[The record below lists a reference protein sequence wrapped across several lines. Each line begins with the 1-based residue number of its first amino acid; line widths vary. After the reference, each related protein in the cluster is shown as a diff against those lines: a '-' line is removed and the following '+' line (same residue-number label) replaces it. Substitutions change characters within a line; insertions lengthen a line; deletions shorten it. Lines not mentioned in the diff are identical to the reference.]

1 MRFMRLTGFFL
12 LAIGV
17 HLGSALP
24 AWGDP
29 LTFGRLTCEMLEN
42 PLGID
47 VERPRLS
54 WVLES
59 NRRGAAQSAYQVL
72 AASSREKIDRGEADL
87 WDSGRVKS
95 DQSILIEYAGETL
108 ASGQQAFWKVRVW
121 DEAGDPSAWSEA
133 QTWSHGLRPDDW
145 RATWIGVGEENVS
158 QPVLNDLNNAS
169 WIWLANDA
177 DPMRASVRTG
187 RFRST
192 FELPRGIKPTSATIA
207 IRGDNQF
214 ELNVNGRSIGGHD
227 RHQQIFL
234 YDVTKLMRG
243 GENMLGITLENKGE
257 EQNPAGVVMALR
269 VEFDDREPLIVT
281 TGSAW
286 EGSASRGSPQ
296 WKPARVVAPHGGGPW
311 GNGSHEGEDRPLP
324 ARYLRKDVT
333 LDRPV
338 DRAIVYLSGL
348 GLSELYIDGKR
359 VGDAVLSP
367 GLTDYDKRVYYVT
380 HDITEQLQQGDHA
393 IGVIL
398 GNGRFH
404 APRLN
409 VPTPTRTFGH
419 PRLLLQLQVEF
430 ADGTE
435 QIITSDETWS
445 VTTDG
450 PIRENNEYDGEVYDA
465 RMELDGWS
473 EPGYNAAGWSA
484 AQTMPAPVGTMRAEM
499 VEPIRVVEDIKPISM
514 ERVGNQWVFDLG
526 QNMVGWVR
534 LQIDG
539 KAGQQ
544 ITVRHAEEINNDGT
558 LYTDNLRSAK
568 AQTVYTCKGNGVEV
582 YEPRFTYMGFRYVA
596 IEGLTQPPSLSD
608 LTGRVVHDDL
618 RQLGTWESSN
628 PLLNQLWENIRWGLR
643 GNYRSIITDCPQRDE
658 RQAWLGDRGAVA
670 LGEMFVY
677 DTGPLYDK
685 WFDDIADAQQPD
697 GNLSSVCPA
706 YWPMYVG
713 DVTWPSMF
721 IIAPGSV
728 YEQTGD
734 RRAIADHYEPMK
746 RWLDMHWAQV
756 NDGVT
761 MRDTYGDW
769 CAPPRKPEIIHAQD
783 PALKTHGGILAT
795 SYLAHNHKLMA
806 KYAYL
811 LGKAGDAEEFEHRVQ
826 TLTDGLNRRFFNTD
840 EDRYDNG
847 SQTSYVLPLAF
858 GLVPDDKVDGV
869 FEGLVHKI
877 ETDTDYH
884 IGTGLIGGGWLNRVL
899 TDHGRPDLSYIIANQ
914 TDYPSWGYMIQ
925 NGATTVWELWNG
937 NTANPAMNS
946 GNHIMLVGDLLQ
958 WMHHDLAGIEAD
970 FEQPGFKHILMRPT
984 LVGNLRAVNS
994 THVSPHGLI
1003 ASDWRVRGEKF
1014 NWSVTIPVNTRA
1026 TLFVPTPDAG
1036 RVTVDGKPVSEAEGV
1051 EVIGEADGRVKL
1063 RLVAGR
1069 YELEALMRR

>member
-1 MRFMRLTGFFL
+1 MRLTGL
-12 LAIGV
+12 VLIAAGV
-17 HLGSALP
+17 HLASTLL
-24 AWGDP
+24 AWSDP

-42 PLGID
+42 PSGID
-47 VERPRLS
+47 EERPRLS

-59 NRRGAAQSAYQVL
+59 DRRGAAQSAYQVL
-72 AASSREKIDRGEADL
+72 VASSREKIDRDEADL
-87 WDSGRVKS
+87 WDSGKVGT
-95 DQSILIEYAGETL
+95 DQSILIDYAGETL
-108 ASGQQAFWKVRVW
+108 KSGQQAFWKVRVW
-121 DEAGDPSAWSEA
+121 DETGEPSTWSEV

-145 RATWIGVGEENVS
+145 RATWIGAGEENAS
-158 QPVLNDLNNAS
+158 KPVLNDLNNAS

-177 DPMRASVRTG
+177 DPMRASIRTG
-187 RFRST
+187 LFRST
-192 FELPRGIKPTSATIA
+192 VELPQDTKPTSATIA
-207 IRGDNQF
+207 IRGDNLF
-214 ELNVNGRSIGGHD
+214 ELYINGKLTGRGDKHE
-227 RHQQIFL
+227 QIFL
-234 YDVTKLMRG
+234 YDVTKQLRG
-243 GENMLGITLENKGE
+243 GKNQLGVKLRNEGNE
-257 EQNPAGVVMALR
+257 PNPAGVVMALR
-269 VEFDDREPLIVT
+269 VEFDGRAPLIVT
-281 TGSAW
+281 TDTAW
-286 EGSASRGSPQ
+286 EASASQGNRPQ
-296 WKPARVVAPHGGGPW
+296 WKPVRVVAPHGEGPW
-311 GNGSHEGEDRPLP
+311 GKGSHGGEDRPLP
-324 ARYLRKDVT
+324 ARYLRKEVM

-338 DRAIVYLSGL
+338 DRAVVYLSGL
-348 GLSELYIDGKR
+348 GLSELYIDGEK

-367 GLTDYDKRVYYVT
+367 GLTDYEKRVYYVT
-380 HDITEQLQQGDHA
+380 YDVTERLQQGEHA

-409 VPTPTRTFGH
+409 VPTHTRTFGH
-419 PRLLLQLQVEF
+419 PRLLLQLHVEF
-430 ADGTE
+430 ADGAE
-435 QIITSDETWS
+435 QVIVSDETWS

-450 PIRENNEYDGEVYDA
+450 PIRENNEYDGEIYDA

-473 EPGYNAAGWSA
+473 QPGYNAAGWSA
-484 AQTMPAPVGTMRAEM
+484 AQTMPAPTGTMRAEM

-514 ERVGNQWVFDLG
+514 KRVGNQWVFDLG

-534 LQIDG
+534 LRVNG

-568 AQTVYTCKGNGVEV
+568 AQTIYTCKGSEVEV

-596 IEGLTQPPSLSD
+596 IEGLTQRPSLSD
-608 LTGRVVHDDL
+608 LSGRVVHDDL
-618 RQLGTWESSN
+618 RQIGTWESSN

-677 DTGPLYDK
+677 DTGLLYDK
-685 WFDDIADAQQPD
+685 WFADIADAQQPN

-734 RRAIADHYEPMK
+734 RRAIADHYESMK
-746 RWLDMHWAQV
+746 RWLDMHWGQV

-761 MRDTYGDW
+761 TRDTYGDW

-795 SYLAHNHKLMA
+795 GYLAHNHKLMA
-806 KYAYL
+806 KYARL
-811 LGKAGDAEEFEHRVQ
+811 LDKTKDAEEFERRAQ
-826 TLTDGLNRRFFNTD
+826 TLTDGLNRRFFNA
-840 EDRYDNG
+840 EEYRYDNG

-858 GLVPDDKVDGV
+858 GLVPEDKVDSV
-869 FEGLVHKI
+869 FKGLVDKI
-877 ETDTDYH
+877 VNDTDYH

-899 TDHGRPDLSYIIANQ
+899 TDHGRPDLSYAIANQ
-914 TDYPSWGYMIQ
+914 TDYPSWGYMIK

-970 FEQPGFKHILMRPT
+970 FEQPGFKHIRMRPT
-984 LVGNLRAVNS
+984 VVGNLRAVNS
-994 THVSPHGLI
+994 THVSPYGLI
-1003 ASDWRVRGEKF
+1003 VSDWEARGEKF
-1014 NWSVTIPVNTRA
+1014 NWSVTIPVNTMA
-1026 TLFVPTPDAG
+1026 TLFLPTRDAK
-1036 RVTVDGKPVSEAEGV
+1036 RVTVDGKLASEAEGV
-1051 EVIGEADGRVKL
+1051 EVIEDVNGQVTF

-1069 YELEALMRR
+1069 YEFEALMRR